1 MNSDGT
7 WGQQTAMTADQL
19 DYGYPKFRVSER
31 GGSQSWYT
39 TSPGTVGRG
48 RPANRGRLHG
58 PWIFDC
64 RGHTGDITITGVTRD
79 GRDTSEATAEFTCS

>member
-1 MNSDGT
+1 M
-7 WGQQTAMTADQL
+7 

-39 TSPGTVGRG
+39 TEPGTVGRG

-64 RGHTGDITITGVTRD
+64 RGHVGDITITGVTRD
-79 GRDTSEATAEFTCS
+79 GRDTREATAEFTCS